1 MRSIRGKNAMVTG
14 AASGIGRA
22 IALAL
27 ADRGAGI
34 YLVDID
40 GAGLAEV
47 GWEVRQRGAPALVDR
62 CDLALASDVSRAAG
76 SLLGRWGTLDILVN
90 NAGIAYYGPTERMTA
105 AQWDRLLA
113 VNLLAP
119 IHLTRLLL
127 PALLE
132 RPESHLLNVC
142 SIAGLVASGRL
153 AAYHVSK
160 FGLVGFSE
168 SLRAEYGRRGL
179 GVTALCPG
187 LVATNIFGAA
197 MSGRSDR
204 PVPIPPRWVCTTP
217 EAVARRAIRAIRRN
231 EGVVPVTWMAHVLW
245 RLKRFT
251 PGLLDLAQR
260 FGRRRSK
267 PAAREQLSPAAGAT
281 DPPVSPRRAA

>member
-1 MRSIRGKNAMVTG
+1 MVTG

-27 ADRGAGI
+27 ADRGANV
-34 YLVDID
+34 YLVDVD
-40 GAGLAEV
+40 ATGLAEV
-47 GWEVRQRGAPALVDR
+47 AWEVRQRGAAALIDQ
-62 CDLALASDVSRAAG
+62 CDLALAGDVSRTVD
-76 SLLGRWGTLDILVN
+76 SLLRSWGTLDILVN

-119 IHLTRLLL
+119 IPLTRLLL
-127 PALLE
+127 PSLLA

-187 LVATNIFGAA
+187 LVETNIFRAA
-197 MSGRSDR
+197 INGRPNK
-204 PVPIPPRWVCTTP
+204 PVPTPPCWLCTTP
-217 EAVARRAIRAIRRN
+217 EAVARRAVRAIRRN
-231 EGVVPVTWMAHVLW
+231 EGLVLVTWMAHVLW
-245 RLKRFT
+245 RLKRFA
-251 PGLLDLAQR
+251 PGLLDFAQR
-260 FGRRRSK
+260 FGRRRSNPAPCDPLAHE
-267 PAAREQLSPAAGAT
+267 PAAAE
-281 DPPVSPRRAA
+281 PPVPFRRAA

>member
-1 MRSIRGKNAMVTG
+1 MVTG

-27 ADRGAGI
+27 ADRGANV
-34 YLVDID
+34 YLVDVD
-40 GAGLAEV
+40 ATGLAEV
-47 GWEVRQRGAPALVDR
+47 AWEVRQRGAAALIDQ
-62 CDLALASDVSRAAG
+62 CDLALAGDVSRTVD
-76 SLLGRWGTLDILVN
+76 SLLRSWGTLDILVN

-119 IHLTRLLL
+119 IQLTRLLL
-127 PALLE
+127 PSLLA

-187 LVATNIFGAA
+187 LVETNIFRAA
-197 MSGRSDR
+197 ISGR
-204 PVPIPPRWVCTTP
+204 PQKPAPTPPRWLCTTP

-245 RLKRFT
+245 RLKRFA

-260 FGRRRSK
+260 WRRRRPK
-267 PAAREQLSPAAGAT
+267 PAARELLPPAGAVA
-281 DPPVSPRRAA
+281 DPPVPSRRAA